1 MGAAWLRTIGG
12 CLMAV
17 AFVWG
22 LVLGWWQATGH
33 QPTAVDLAAH
43 LVALPLVLIGGY
55 FLLRGFIYHL
65 QAPRPVASPAGAAIL
80 DKALRAEPRRQGP
93 AAEGCLGLCLLDV
106 CMLTPG
112 GRSGAALMA
121 AIESGQRPQPSPR
134 LVDDEGFPICVAE
147 VKGLDVGAVG
157 DRLQVGLPAQEA
169 WLASDEMV
177 RSLALLD
184 DVLREALQRLA
195 VLVARP
201 GLQLRCICLLPAH
214 WDTAHFPWLHSWLQ
228 RSYLADFAPGR
239 CELSLVPAAHDAA
252 ALRYVD
258 DLCVALNREPDAE
271 RLVLLVSAVSALDP
285 RVVAGWAARGRLAS
299 ARHSEGRV
307 PGECAVA
314 LLLASRAQALR
325 LSVDTGA
332 LVQLGRLVAPLGGTP
347 PDADGEG
354 EGRPTDE
361 WIGGALAAW
370 QLDGARLTALVSDG
384 AHRVGE
390 ALGCSTAAGARW
402 SPLADCLAT
411 ASVVG
416 SASPAGGLVAL
427 ACAASRAL
435 ANQGPVLCLGHQDD
449 SPRAALLVRPL
460 AVPPPGQPPR
470 T

>member
-354 EGRPTDE
+354 RPTDE

-370 QLDGARLTALVSDG
+370 QLDGARRTALVSDG